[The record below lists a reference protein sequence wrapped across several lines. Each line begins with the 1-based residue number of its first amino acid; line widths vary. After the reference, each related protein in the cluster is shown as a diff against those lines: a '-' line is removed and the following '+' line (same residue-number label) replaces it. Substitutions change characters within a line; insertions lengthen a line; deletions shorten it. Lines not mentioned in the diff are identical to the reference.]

1 MVERGYP
8 TLNNIPQVTMNNIPQ
23 VAITLNEEFLK
34 GLLTGI
40 ALGIGF
46 TALLFIAIKYLKE

>member
-8 TLNNIPQVTMNNIPQ
+8 TLNNIPQVT
-23 VAITLNEEFLK
+23 ITLNEEFLK
-34 GLLTGI
+34 GLLMGI